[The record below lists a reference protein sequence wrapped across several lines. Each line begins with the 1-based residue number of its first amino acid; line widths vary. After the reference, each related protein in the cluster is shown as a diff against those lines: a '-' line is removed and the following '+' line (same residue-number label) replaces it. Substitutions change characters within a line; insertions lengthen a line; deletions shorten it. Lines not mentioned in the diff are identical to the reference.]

1 LNVNNQK
8 EYEDYGIFIFKE
20 PIKFLKEIQELMN
33 HDAGI
38 IRDETRLQH
47 GLKRILEL
55 KEEFYSKDNFLKDLK
70 IDDDGNSKNVVLTW
84 EVKSSLVVCEAII
97 RSALMRQE
105 SRGAH
110 YRSDFPN
117 LHDEKWNVNIYCRNE
132 DREMVLY
139 KQNVKEI
146 KGPLAELLKARIKP
160 EHQRE
165 FE

>member
-1 LNVNNQK
+1 MRLNVNSQK
-8 EYEDYGIFIFKE
+8 RFDDGIFVVKD
-20 PIKFLKEIQELMN
+20 PIKFRNEIQELMN
-33 HDAGI
+33 LNAGI
-38 IRDETRLQH
+38 IREETKLKY

-55 KEEFYSKDNFLKDLK
+55 KKEFYSKDSIMKEFEM
-70 IDDDGNSKNVVLTW
+70 DDDAENVVLTW

-110 YRSDFPN
+110 YRSDFPK
-117 LHDEKWNVNIYCRNE
+117 LDDEKWNCNIYCRKE
-132 DREMVLY
+132 EGEMVLFR
-139 KQNVKEI
+139 QNVKEI
-146 KGPLAELLKARIKP
+146 KGPLAGLLKEHVKP

>member
-1 LNVNNQK
+1 MNVNNQK
-8 EYEDYGIFIFKE
+8 EFEDGIFIVKE
-20 PIKFLKEIQELMN
+20 PIKFLNEIQELMN
-33 HDAGI
+33 QDAGI
-38 IRDETRLQH
+38 IREETKLQN

-55 KEEFYSKDNFLKDLK
+55 KNEFYSKDNILKEFK
-70 IDDDGNSKNVVLTW
+70 IDDDNGENVVLTW

-110 YRSDFPN
+110 YRSDFPKID
-117 LHDEKWNVNIYCRNE
+117 DEKWKVNIYCRKE
-132 DREMVLY
+132 GAAEMVLF

-146 KGPLAELLKARIKP
+146 KGPLADLLETHIKP